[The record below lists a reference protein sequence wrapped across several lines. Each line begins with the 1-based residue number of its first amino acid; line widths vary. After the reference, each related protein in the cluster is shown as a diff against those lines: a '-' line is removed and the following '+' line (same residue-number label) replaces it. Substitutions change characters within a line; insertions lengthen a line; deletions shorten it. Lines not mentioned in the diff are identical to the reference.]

1 MAFVDW
7 SEIED
12 IDYSTPYKTFND
24 LETNDEIY
32 EIDLK
37 LLKIIPIKVEIV
49 ERKKSSYG
57 IHDLN
62 RYEVL
67 FNIIGEKYSIT
78 RVSNGNQFL
87 SMVSINYKDRFLC
100 TDKRIG
106 DVIIDILRHRNSY
119 QWACF
124 EEIFGHPFAGRYEPA
139 HIKLC

>member
-12 IDYSTPYKTFND
+12 IDYSKPSKTFNV
-24 LETNDEIY
+24 LETNYEIY
-32 EIDLK
+32 EIDFMELE
-37 LLKIIPIKVEIV
+37 LIPITVEIV
-49 ERKKSSYG
+49 EKKKSSYG

-78 RVSNGNQFL
+78 RVNNVNQFL

-106 DVIIDILRHRNSY
+106 DVITDILRHRNNY

>member
-24 LETNDEIY
+24 LKTNDEIY

-49 ERKKSSYG
+49 EKKKSSYG

-62 RYEVL
+62 RQEVL

-106 DVIIDILRHRNSY
+106 DVIIDILRHRNNY
-119 QWACF
+119 QCACF

>member
-12 IDYSTPYKTFND
+12 IDYSKPYKTFND

-32 EIDLK
+32 EIDFMELK
-37 LLKIIPIKVEIV
+37 LIPIKVEIV
-49 ERKKSSYG
+49 EKKKSSYG

-67 FNIIGEKYSIT
+67 FNIIDEKNSIT
-78 RVSNGNQFL
+78 KVSDGNQYL
-87 SMVSINYKDRFLC
+87 SIAHINYKDRFLC

-106 DVIIDILRHRNSY
+106 DVIIDILRHRNNY

-124 EEIFGHPFAGRYEPA
+124 EEIFGYPFAGRYEPA

>member
-12 IDYSTPYKTFND
+12 IDYSIPYKTFND

-32 EIDLK
+32 EIDFMELK
-37 LLKIIPIKVEIV
+37 LIPIKVEIV
-49 ERKKSSYG
+49 EKKKSSYG

-67 FNIIGEKYSIT
+67 FNIIDEKNSIT
-78 RVSNGNQFL
+78 KVSDGNQYL
-87 SMVSINYKDRFLC
+87 SIAHINYKDRFLC

-106 DVIIDILRHRNSY
+106 DVIIDILRHRNNY

>member
-1 MAFVDW
+1 MTFVDW

-12 IDYSTPYKTFND
+12 IDYSIPYKTFND

-32 EIDLK
+32 EIDLMELK
-37 LLKIIPIKVEIV
+37 LIPIKVEIV
-49 ERKKSSYG
+49 EKKKSSYG

-62 RYEVL
+62 RQEVL
-67 FNIIGEKYSIT
+67 FNIINEKNSIT

-106 DVIIDILRHRNSY
+106 DVIIDILRHRNNY

-124 EEIFGHPFAGRYEPA
+124 EEIFGHPFAGRYEPV